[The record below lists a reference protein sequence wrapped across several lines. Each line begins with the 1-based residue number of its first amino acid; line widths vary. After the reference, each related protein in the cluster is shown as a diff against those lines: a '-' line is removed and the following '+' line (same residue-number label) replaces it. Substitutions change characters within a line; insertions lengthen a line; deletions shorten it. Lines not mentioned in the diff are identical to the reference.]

1 MSLIGNIREDG
12 LRPRDSKV
20 KMEQLLGGIGKNFNK
35 RSAKYEDFL
44 ETTSKSISKINLYG
58 KNATRGTPDIRPPTI
73 SGAKPAI
80 DPTEPLKND
89 VLANS
94 MPVKNFKR
102 YQTARDLI
110 SIEFPPI
117 TTAKPKLDRSQQI
130 FTNPG
135 RPELPAPSETSENK
149 MFQELS
155 KKIYEIEAIYW
166 LSVKR
171 RPKTQRFTSI
181 WKDLTAFKAK
191 FNQKS
196 NLFTNFHSSP
206 KLQSI
211 FNRATDDLKKN
222 LTSWKAELQTLF
234 RNYEQY
240 ESSLEQ
246 GYSKD

>member
-1 MSLIGNIREDG
+1 MSLLGNIREGG
-12 LRPRDSKV
+12 LRPRDSKE
-20 KMEQLLGGIGKNFNK
+20 KMEQLLGGIGKNFHK
-35 RSAKYEDFL
+35 RSAKYQDFL
-44 ETTSKSISKINLYG
+44 KTTSKSISKVNLYG
-58 KNATRGTPDIRPPTI
+58 KNATRGTPELDPPTT
-73 SGAKPAI
+73 SGSKPPI
-80 DPTEPLKND
+80 DPTEPLKID
-89 VLANS
+89 MLANS

-102 YQTARDLI
+102 YQTSRDLI
-110 SIEFPPI
+110 SIEIPPI
-117 TTAKPKLDRSQQI
+117 TTAKPKPDRGQQI

-135 RPELPAPSETSENK
+135 RPELPAPSQAAENK

-211 FNRATDDLKKN
+211 FKRATDDLKKN

-234 RNYEQY
+234 RNYEQF
-240 ESSLEQ
+240 ESSLKQ

>member
-12 LRPRDSKV
+12 LPPRDSKV
-20 KMEQLLGGIGKNFNK
+20 KMEQFLGAIAKNFNK

-58 KNATRGTPDIRPPTI
+58 KNATRGTPEIHPPTT

-80 DPTEPLKND
+80 DPTEPLID

-102 YQTARDLI
+102 NQIARDLI

-155 KKIYEIEAIYW
+155 KKI
-166 LSVKR
+166 
-171 RPKTQRFTSI
+171 
-181 WKDLTAFKAK
+181 
-191 FNQKS
+191 
-196 NLFTNFHSSP
+196 
-206 KLQSI
+206 
-211 FNRATDDLKKN
+211 
-222 LTSWKAELQTLF
+222 
-234 RNYEQY
+234 
-240 ESSLEQ
+240 
-246 GYSKD
+246 